1 MAVALA
7 GVNLRDKE
15 IERLIFGYRP
25 FQLTYRN
32 DPRGFVEDCIDF
44 PVGERP
50 SAYQLDCLDTIAGA
64 DRVAIR
70 APRGSGKTALA
81 AWLVHWFALTRDER
95 TDWKIVLTAS
105 NHRQLERY
113 LLPEVW
119 KWAHLLNW
127 KKIGRE
133 RYDAGEEL
141 QLRLLRLKTGEAAPI
156 ASNNPDSMEGAHA
169 SELLVIF
176 DEAKIIPDVTWDAMS
191 GAFASAGAGKW
202 LAISTPGAPA
212 GRFYDIHRHARG
224 FEHWATRHIS
234 LTEATAAGRVSPE
247 WADELKASLG
257 EQSSAYKTYALAEFA
272 SDLGNNLIPLS
283 WVEDAQARWA
293 EYDASGWARRNDGGR
308 PLACTSIAFDV
319 GGGQAGGDASTIAIV
334 RDRFLVEKIIK
345 IPVAPDPSQAT
356 MHLAGIV
363 KGLYEQHRPRYLIG
377 DAIGIGAGVV
387 HRLREEGIPCLAFIA
402 GAATSL
408 MDAAGISG
416 FDSWRSAGWHGLK
429 ELMDPQSGVRVCLP
443 PDDDLTADLVSVGDG
458 GLTSSGKHRAESKP
472 EIRKR
477 LGRSTDCGDCVMMSL
492 VGPALFEQLARDSG
506 QRGHLVY
513 DPVIVESWR

>member
-334 RDRFLVEKIIK
+334 RDRFLVEKIVK
-345 IPVAPDPSQAT
+345 IPVAPDPSVAQ
-356 MHLAGIV
+356 MHLAGVV
-363 KGLYEQHRPRYLIG
+363 KGLLDEYQPRYAFG
-377 DAIGIGAGVV
+377 DIIGIGAGCVQ
-387 HRLREEGIPCLAFIA
+387 RLREQGYNVLGFAA
-402 GAATSL
+402 GAATTL
-408 MDAAGISG
+408 TDAAGICG
-416 FDSWRSAGWHGLK
+416 FANWRDALWFGLRD
-429 ELMDPQSGVRVCLP
+429 LLDPQSGVRVALP
-443 PDDDLTADLVSVGDG
+443 PDDELVADLVSVGDA
-458 GLTSSGKHRAESKP
+458 GLNSRGQHKAESKDN
-472 EIRKR
+472 IRKR
-477 LGRSTDCGDCVMMSL
+477 LGRSTDMGDAVGMAL
-492 VGPALFEQLARDSG
+492 IGPALYEQWARDSG
-506 QRGHLVY
+506 ERGRVVF
-513 DPVIVESWR
+513 DPVQVERW